1 MLLSPN
7 PPLFHLLSHNLQ
19 HKTLFNHNNLKIQ
32 TLKSRSELG
41 PLSIFMFLL
50 FFEQI
55 LLTYLGLLSTYGLTI
70 PIMKTTSKYF
80 LLTKILCSAI
90 HPIKREPST
99 SWKGTSSLENQTL
112 LSGLIQNTG

>member
-1 MLLSPN
+1 MLLSSN
-7 PPLFHLLSHNLQ
+7 PPHFSSSLPQ
-19 HKTLFNHNNLKIQ
+19 PTTQTLFNHNNLKIQ

-55 LLTYLGLLSTYGLTI
+55 LLTYLGLLSIYGLTI
-70 PIMKTTSKYF
+70 PIMKTTRKYF
-80 LLTKILCSAI
+80 LSTKILCSAL

-99 SWKGTSSLENQTL
+99 S
-112 LSGLIQNTG
+112 